1 MKKIFLVLV
10 TIAFSANLM
19 AACEVV
25 DGGKKTPFDG
35 KTVGSMSVEKKS
47 LFTLNK
53 QFPDLN
59 IIEKSFK
66 GEVQTCTTCTDKYI
80 TCSN

>member
-1 MKKIFLVLV
+1 MKKIALVLV
-10 TIAFSANLM
+10 IIAFSSNLM

-35 KTVGSMSVEKKS
+35 KDVGSLQVEKKS
-47 LFTLNK
+47 LSTMNK
-53 QFPDLN
+53 EFPDLN

-66 GEVQTCTTCTDKYI
+66 GEVQTCTSCSDKYI

>member
-1 MKKIFLVLV
+1 MKKILFGL
-10 TIAFSANLM
+10 TIATFGLNIF

-25 DGGKKTPFDG
+25 DGGKKTPFNG
-35 KTVGSMSVEKKS
+35 KDVGGMSIEKKS
-47 LFTLNK
+47 LSVLNK
-53 QFPDLN
+53 EFPDLN

-66 GEVQTCTTCTDKYI
+66 GEVQTCTSCTDKYI

>member
-1 MKKIFLVLV
+1 MKKIFFGLLVL
-10 TIAFSANLM
+10 AFSANLM

-35 KTVGSMSVEKKS
+35 TTIGGMSIEKKS
-47 LFTLNK
+47 LSIMNK
-53 QFPDLN
+53 EFPALN
-59 IIEKSFK
+59 IVEKSFK
-66 GEVQTCTTCTDKYI
+66 GEVPTCTSCTDKYI

>member
-1 MKKIFLVLV
+1 MKKIALVLI
-10 TIAFSANLM
+10 TITFCTNLM

-35 KTVGSMSVEKKS
+35 KNIAGMSIEKKS
-47 LFTLNK
+47 LSALNK
-53 QFPDLN
+53 EFPDLS

-66 GEVQTCTTCTDKYI
+66 GEVQTCTICSDKYI
-80 TCSN
+80 TCN

>member
-1 MKKIFLVLV
+1 MKIILY
-10 TIAFSANLM
+10 TMIIATACSKLM

-25 DGGKKTPFDG
+25 EGGKKTAFDG
-35 KTVGSMSVEKKS
+35 KNIASLSVEKKS
-47 LFTLNK
+47 LSTLNK
-53 QFPDLN
+53 EFPDLN

-66 GEVQTCTTCTDKYI
+66 GDVPTCTTCSDKYI

>member
-1 MKKIFLVLV
+1 MKIILYTVI
-10 TIAFSANLM
+10 IATVSSNVM

-25 DGGKKTPFDG
+25 EGGKKTPFDG
-35 KTVGSMSVEKKS
+35 KNIGSLSVEKKS
-47 LFTLNK
+47 LSTFNK
-53 QFPDLN
+53 EFPDLN

-66 GEVQTCTTCTDKYI
+66 GEVQTCTTCSDKYI

>member
-1 MKKIFLVLV
+1 MKSLFVALV
-10 TIAFSANLM
+10 TVVYCSNLM

-35 KTVGSMSVEKKS
+35 KVGGMSVEKKS
-47 LFTLNK
+47 LSILNK
-53 QFPDLN
+53 EFPDLN

-66 GEVQTCTTCTDKYI
+66 GEVQTCTSCTDKYI

>member
-1 MKKIFLVLV
+1 MKTLIFVLLAMAYC
-10 TIAFSANLM
+10 TNLM

-25 DGGKKTPFDG
+25 EGGKKTPFDG
-35 KTVGSMSVEKKS
+35 KSIAGLSIEKKS
-47 LFTLNK
+47 ISTLNK
-53 QFPDLN
+53 AFPDLN

-66 GEVQTCTTCTDKYI
+66 GEAQTCTSCSDKYI